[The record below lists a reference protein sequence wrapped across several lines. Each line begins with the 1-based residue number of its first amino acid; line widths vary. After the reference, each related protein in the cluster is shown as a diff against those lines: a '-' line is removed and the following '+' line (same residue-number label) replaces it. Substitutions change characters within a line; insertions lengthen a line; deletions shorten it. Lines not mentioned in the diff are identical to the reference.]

1 MGDLGRVLRP
11 ELFVKLNDD
20 PKTNLEKNT
29 LRMDLSWSIVCGA
42 VVEHEPRF

>member
-20 PKTNLEKNT
+20 PKTNLEKA
-29 LRMDLSWSIVCGA
+29 LRMDLSWSIVCSA